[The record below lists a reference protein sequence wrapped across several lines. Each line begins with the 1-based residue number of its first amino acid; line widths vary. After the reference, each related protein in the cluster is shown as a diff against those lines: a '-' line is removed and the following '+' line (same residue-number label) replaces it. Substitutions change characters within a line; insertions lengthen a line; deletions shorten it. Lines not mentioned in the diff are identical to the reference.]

1 MPQLAV
7 VRGWLTCFGVALSK
21 AILESFNERLLVVNG
36 GFLFVDGRLFA
47 GEVLSE
53 ASKNR
58 LTLPKTLFILS
69 LPTTTQSY
77 ITTGGENRILR
88 DDINQSDVECKQ

>member
-21 AILESFNERLLVVNG
+21 VVLESFNERLLVVDG

-58 LTLPKTLFILS
+58 LMVPKSLFILS
-69 LPTTTQSY
+69 LPTKTQKFYKDDSAK
-77 ITTGGENRILR
+77 ENRMRR
-88 DDINQSDVECKQ
+88 DDKQN